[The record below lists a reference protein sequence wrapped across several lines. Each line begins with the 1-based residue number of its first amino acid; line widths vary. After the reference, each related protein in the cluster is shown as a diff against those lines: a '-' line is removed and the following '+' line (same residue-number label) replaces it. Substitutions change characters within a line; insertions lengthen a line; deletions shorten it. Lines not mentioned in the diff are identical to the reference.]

1 MRVIG
6 FMQSRP
12 GRVLQVVGGGA
23 LIWYGAVQVTLLGLC
38 LMMLGMV
45 PLVAGISNEY
55 PFDSHGTHAP

>member
-23 LIWYGAVQVTLLGLC
+23 LIWYGAAQVTLFGLC
-38 LMMLGMV
+38 LMMLGML

-55 PFDSHGTHAP
+55 PFDSHGTHAR

>member
-1 MRVIG
+1 MRFIG

-23 LIWYGAVQVTLLGLC
+23 LIWYGAVQVTLFGLC
-38 LMMLGMV
+38 LMMLG
-45 PLVAGISNEY
+45 N